1 MTKISRTCLIST
13 SAAIAALLTACE
25 TTGNPN
31 GGGALFWSPE
41 KAMERRNAM
50 LAEQAA
56 RQQSLGQLEQETA
69 RYTSER
75 KRLQQEKKRLES
87 RKKAATTVRDKA
99 DIDKAIDD
107 IEAELENM

>member
-1 MTKISRTCLIST
+1 MTKVSRTCLIST
-13 SAAIAALLTACE
+13 SAAIAALITACE
-25 TTGNPN
+25 TTGNPYE
-31 GGGALFWSPE
+31 GGIFWSPE

-56 RQQSLGQLEQETA
+56 RQQSLGQLAQETD